1 MRLTLGKTRRLSS
14 ATEFRK
20 VREHG
25 RSRAGRYLVLGVLR
39 VQEPS
44 PGATQRQE
52 AEPRHPPT
60 RAGFITTR
68 KLGNAVTRNRLR
80 RVLRDIVR
88 RNLPRVEPGYWLVT
102 IARNRAPQA
111 SSAALEKEWLFLA
124 GKLGI
129 LKVSRQ

>member
-1 MRLTLGKTRRLSS
+1 MRLTLGKNRRLSS

-25 RSRAGRYLVLGVLR
+25 RSRAGRYLVLGVLQ
-39 VQEPS
+39 VEPS
-44 PGATQRQE
+44 PTKTGPE
-52 AEPRHPPT
+52 ADPPQT
-60 RAGFITTR
+60 RVGFITTR

-80 RVLRDIVR
+80 RVMRDIVR
-88 RNLPRVEPGYWLVT
+88 RNLPRVGPGYWLVT

-129 LKVSRQ
+129 LKIPRQ